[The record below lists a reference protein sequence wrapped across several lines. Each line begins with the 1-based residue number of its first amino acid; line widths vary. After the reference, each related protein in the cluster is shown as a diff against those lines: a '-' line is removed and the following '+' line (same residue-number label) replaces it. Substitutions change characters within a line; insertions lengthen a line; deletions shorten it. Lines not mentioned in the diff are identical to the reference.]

1 MHIIVYRQNR
11 LPTPRDPLHLNLR
24 GEKDEEDEEDDV
36 GEGGYGLGVER
47 DNGAEM
53 KEGKMREKPH

>member
-1 MHIIVYRQNR
+1 M
-11 LPTPRDPLHLNLR
+11 PRDPLHLNLR

-47 DNGAEM
+47 DNRVEM
-53 KEGKMREKPH
+53 KEGKMREKPR